1 MLALSIYCMYAC
13 MCRWICGCIVTINFY
28 YIYARVSLYR
38 RQRSSPIPL
47 PPLYAPRVRTYK
59 DPSHHARYNDPIRLL
74 PFIHS
79 HSLFYLF
86 YLLALPFIRV
96 RLPLASPM
104 LASSLLFYAAL
115 LPVCCLSNLSSY
127 ITCHTC
133 LLPVCYLLP
142 VPT

>member
-1 MLALSIYCMYAC
+1 MSRDVSFIYLLYVCVYVQVDMRVYC
-13 MCRWICGCIVTINFY
+13 Y
-28 YIYARVSLYR
+28 YQFLLYLREGVSLPN
-38 RQRSSPIPL
+38 QLQLPHTPPLRS
-47 PPLYAPRVRTYK
+47 PLYASHVRTYK

-96 RLPLASPM
+96 RLPLASVP

-115 LPVCCLSNLSSY
+115 L
-127 ITCHTC
+127 
-133 LLPVCYLLP
+133 LPV
-142 VPT
+142 